1 MGFFEWLDKKDIESV
16 KEHER
21 QNEIARQKEEVKRE
35 FFRNKLREQGY
46 DEWSIKDQEAITFG
60 SKNGGGSATGGVTQV
75 ALFRTF
81 GTSNLDQVFNE
92 CAPQMMQGIRET
104 KLQTQV
110 LNEKLDENK
119 RYNELAGRY
128 AELQKNYN
136 DLLKQYDNLNKVLQN
151 LTAQPNGR

>member
-1 MGFFEWLDKKDIESV
+1 MGIFDWVDKKSRESI
-16 KEHER
+16 KENER
-21 QNEIARQKEEVKRE
+21 ENEIQRQKEEKKRE
-35 FFRNKLREQGY
+35 FYRNELRRKGY
-46 DEWSIKDQEAITFG
+46 DEWTIKDLEADTFG
-60 SKNGGGSATGGVTQV
+60 PKSGGGSATGGVTQV

-81 GTSNLDQVFNE
+81 GTSNLDQVFDE

>member
-60 SKNGGGSATGGVTQV
+60 PKSGGGSATGGVTQV

-104 KLQTQV
+104 KLQTQA
-110 LNEKLDENK
+110 LHEELAQNNK
-119 RYNELAGRY
+119 YHELLGRYNELQKHY
-128 AELQKNYN
+128 EELQKQNQE
-136 DLLKQYDNLNKVLQN
+136 LLQILKNLGKQ
-151 LTAQPNGR
+151 